1 MAKVLILHGWTN
13 RRQQGHWQRHLATAL
28 RQQGHT
34 VVYPQF
40 PSTDEPKLVE
50 WQELLAAEL
59 DQLDELRELEGETIV
74 IGHSLGC
81 VNWIQAAATGL
92 ISAPVDRV
100 LLVAPAD
107 PRLLGEV
114 EGLKVS
120 LTEAD
125 VVAAT
130 HASTKIL
137 TIVASD
143 KDKWLPRGIQATYGV
158 PLGLEPVIIEGAGH
172 LSLDDGFGFWPGVI
186 NWVNDPKADLTQR

>member
-28 RQQGHT
+28 RQQGHV

-40 PSTDEPKLVE
+40 PNTDAPKLDE

-59 DQLDELRELEGETIV
+59 DILAEVEGGETIV

-81 VNWIQAAATGL
+81 INWIQGAATGL
-92 ISAPVDRV
+92 IARPVDRL

-107 PRLLGEV
+107 PRMLGEI

-120 LTEAD
+120 LTDPEVSSALH
-125 VVAAT
+125 T
-130 HASTKIL
+130 STASITIL
-137 TIVASD
+137 ASD
-143 KDKWLPRGIQATYGV
+143 KDKWTPRGIQATFGE
-158 PLGLEPVIIEGAGH
+158 PLGVEAVIMPGAGH
-172 LSLDDGFGFWPGVI
+172 LSLDDGFGHWQGVI
-186 NWVNDPKADLTQR
+186 DWVNNSKADLLQR

>member
-28 RQQGHT
+28 RQQGHI

-40 PSTDEPKLVE
+40 PNTDEPKLAE
-50 WQELLAAEL
+50 WQELLVAEL
-59 DQLDELRELEGETIV
+59 GQLAEIDAGETIV
-74 IGHSLGC
+74 VGHSLGC
-81 VNWIQAAATGL
+81 MNWIQAAATGL
-92 ISAPVDRV
+92 VANPVDRV

-114 EGLKVS
+114 EGLKVD
-120 LTEAD
+120 LTDPD
-125 VVAAT
+125 VAAAT
-130 HASTKIL
+130 HASTGSL
-137 TIVASD
+137 TVLASD
-143 KDKWLPRGIQATYGV
+143 KDKWTPRGIQKTFGE
-158 PLGLEPVIIEGAGH
+158 PLGIEPIILEGAGH